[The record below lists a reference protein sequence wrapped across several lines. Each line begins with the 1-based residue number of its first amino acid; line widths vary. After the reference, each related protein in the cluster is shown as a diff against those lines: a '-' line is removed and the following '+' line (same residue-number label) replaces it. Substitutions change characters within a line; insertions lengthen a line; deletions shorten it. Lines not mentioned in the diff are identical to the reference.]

1 MEHDCSVS
9 VVLNRNSP
17 HTLGD
22 HAPPSYE
29 MTPGF
34 KPFTII
40 IWLLT
45 SHWKY
50 MMLSNVTEVIIQ
62 FTQGG
67 KMGSRIS
74 STFIHFCCVCWDW
87 LKINLESWSHEYTC
101 SLRIQLSPPIFDT
114 REAKCSPRNAP
125 SGKDWVLSCIYRL
138 LNEMKLGKSIRHN
151 WKHDACCSPKWN
163 VN

>member
-1 MEHDCSVS
+1 MSPVKTLYSRSKNPLLCRFHKKVEHDCSGS

-22 HAPPSYE
+22 HAPPSNE

-34 KPFTII
+34 KPFAII

-62 FTQGG
+62 FTQGWT
-67 KMGSRIS
+67 MGTRIF
-74 STFIHFCCVCWDW
+74 STSIHFCCVCWDW

-101 SLRIQLSPPIFDT
+101 SLRT
-114 REAKCSPRNAP
+114 REAKHFPTKCS
-125 SGKDWVLSCIYRL
+125 
-138 LNEMKLGKSIRHN
+138 
-151 WKHDACCSPKWN
+151 
-163 VN
+163 